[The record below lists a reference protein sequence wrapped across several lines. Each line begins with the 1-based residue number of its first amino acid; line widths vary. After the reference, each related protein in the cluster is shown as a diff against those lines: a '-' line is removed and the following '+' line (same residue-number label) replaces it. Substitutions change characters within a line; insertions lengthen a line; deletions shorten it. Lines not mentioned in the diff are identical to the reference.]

1 MTSPS
6 KDHEDSNKYESEI
19 VASMDKMFLS
29 AGHGLPFLRPGDD
42 DLSAQLLPLLAAQE
56 TLDPAVLTTEEPFS
70 IDLTTKKPV
79 IIDLTEEDDN
89 DATQLHESAPRASSR
104 RVSRDSAVSLP
115 RGRKQKAES
124 SASPPKR
131 RLSAHKVST
140 SPKPKKRSASQRLK
154 QDIVERLDP
163 ASKDAI
169 AQLHGLGTFVE
180 EQVAGIVSFAQDVLR
195 GQRDSTSLIDRLS
208 VMEGAWI
215 AEHDE
220 KLHGMIVF
228 LERHGVVPIGAMQA
242 LNQDEFAL
250 VSGIELKAAE
260 SEVASEVIT
269 ESNDRA

>member
-29 AGHGLPFLRPGDD
+29 AGHGLPFLRPGDG

-124 SASPPKR
+124 TASPPKVCLISKLSSAQANQEQR

-140 SPKPKKRSASQRLK
+140 SPKPKKSSASQRLK

-169 AQLHGLGTFVE
+169 AQLHGLGNFVE

-208 VMEGAWI
+208 LMEGAWMRSMTRSWR
-215 AEHDE
+215 
-220 KLHGMIVF
+220 G
-228 LERHGVVPIGAMQA
+228 
-242 LNQDEFAL
+242 
-250 VSGIELKAAE
+250 
-260 SEVASEVIT
+260 
-269 ESNDRA
+269 